1 VNTSAQATAD
11 HLGRFAGR
19 VALVTGGSR
28 GIGLETARRLVGEG
42 ARVCV
47 TARHDDALR
56 AAVAELGGPTVA
68 LGVPGRADDEGHQQD
83 TVDRVLDT
91 WGRLDV
97 LVNNAAVNPVHGPLA
112 SLEDRAVRKVLDVN
126 LVAPLQWTR
135 RAMTGWMETNGG
147 CVVNVAS
154 LSGLLPSASIGWY
167 GVTKAGLVQL
177 TRQLALELSPL
188 VRVNAVAPALVETRF
203 SGGLYGAERE
213 AEVARY
219 PLGRAGRPGDVAAAI
234 AYLASDDASWVTGQ
248 TISLDGGL
256 LLTGGA

>member
-1 VNTSAQATAD
+1 VITPAEPRIRP
-11 HLGRFAGR
+11 GRFTGR

-28 GIGLETARRLVGEG
+28 GIGLATARRLVDEG

-47 TARHDDALR
+47 TARHDDTLR
-56 AAVAELGGPTVA
+56 EVVAELGGPAVA
-68 LGVPGRADDEGHQQD
+68 LGVPGRADDVSHQQEAIG
-83 TVDRVLDT
+83 RVLET

-112 SLEDRAVRKVLDVN
+112 SLEDRALRKVLDVN
-126 LVAPLQWTR
+126 LVAPLLWTR
-135 RAMTGWMETNGG
+135 LAVAGWMAEHGG

-154 LSGLLPSASIGWY
+154 LSGLLPSQSIGWY
-167 GVTKAGLVQL
+167 GVSKAGLAQL
-177 TRQLALELSPL
+177 TRQLAVELAPS

-213 AEVARY
+213 AELARY
-219 PLGRAGRPGDVAAAI
+219 PLGRAGRPEDVASAI
-234 AYLASDDASWVTGQ
+234 AYLSCDDASWVTGQ
-248 TISLDGGL
+248 TLVLDGGL